1 MGVVVNFL
9 KNPKVI
15 KTGISIIAS
24 IGTGVS
30 GFFLGKHMAGKKKQD
45 KTEKK

>member
-1 MGVVVNFL
+1 MGTVINFL

-15 KTGISIIAS
+15 KTGISVITS
-24 IGTGVS
+24 IGTGIG
-30 GFFLGKHMAGKKKQD
+30 GFFLGKHMAGKKKD